1 MNCNFLATP
10 VKISIMRCSSCQHTN
25 SRVLESRSAESGQS
39 IRRRRECLNCQHRF
53 TTYERIEFV
62 PITVIKRDGKRES
75 FDRSKLVRGLV
86 RACEKTGLSS
96 GQLETLAEE
105 IEAQLQARSLREVAS
120 SDIGELVLLNLGPLS
135 EVAYVRFASV
145 YRQFRGIRDFVDTL
159 NHLQSPLNEAVYPP
173 TPPESTPQLSPQD
186 ECDGET
192 KASSSRRHEILH
204 HCE

>member
-1 MNCNFLATP
+1 MAICWQCLLKSA
-10 VKISIMRCSSCQHTN
+10 IMRCSSCQHTN

-39 IRRRRECLNCQHRF
+39 IRRRRECLSCQHRF

-75 FDRSKLVRGLV
+75 FDRSKLVRGLI

-96 GQLETLAEE
+96 GHLETLAEE
-105 IEAQLQARSLREVAS
+105 IEAQLQGRSLREIAS
-120 SDIGELVLLNLGPLS
+120 SEIGELVLLHLRPLS

-159 NHLQSPLNEAVYPP
+159 NHLQNPLDEAED
-173 TPPESTPQLSPQD
+173 PETKPDFDADSPQPD
-186 ECDGET
+186 AVDRESP
-192 KASSSRRHEILH
+192 ASYATPS
-204 HCE
+204 

>member
-1 MNCNFLATP
+1 MAICWQCLLKSA
-10 VKISIMRCSSCQHTN
+10 IMRCSSCQHTN

-39 IRRRRECLNCQHRF
+39 IRRRRECLSCQHRF

-75 FDRSKLVRGLV
+75 FDRSKLVRGLI

-96 GQLETLAEE
+96 GHLETLAEE
-105 IEAQLQARSLREVAS
+105 IEAQLQGRSLREIAS
-120 SDIGELVLLNLGPLS
+120 SEIGELVLLHLRPLS

-159 NHLQSPLNEAVYPP
+159 NHLQNPLSEAQE
-173 TPPESTPQLSPQD
+173 PETKPDFDADSPQPD
-186 ECDGET
+186 AFDRESP
-192 KASSSRRHEILH
+192 ASCATPS
-204 HCE
+204 